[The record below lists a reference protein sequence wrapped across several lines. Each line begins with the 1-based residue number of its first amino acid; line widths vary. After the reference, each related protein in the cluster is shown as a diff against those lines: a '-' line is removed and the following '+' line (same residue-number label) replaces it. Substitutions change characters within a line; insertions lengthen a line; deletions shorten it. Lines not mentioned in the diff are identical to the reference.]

1 MMNSKIFSILYIEDN
16 RANQQLVELIL
27 ERKNHLSLSLAADGT
42 RGIELAKSLVP
53 DLILLDISLP
63 DMDGYEVLAT
73 LRNEK
78 ATKSIP
84 VIALSGDLEKEPTAD
99 APHTFANYLTKPIQ
113 LAPFYKAIDDLLPIT
128 V

>member
-1 MMNSKIFSILYIEDN
+1 MNSKIFSILYIEDN
-16 RANQQLVELIL
+16 RANQQLVELII
-27 ERKNHLSLSLAADGT
+27 EQKNHLSLILAADGAC
-42 RGIELAKSLVP
+42 GIKLAKSLIP

-84 VIALSGDLEKEPTAD
+84 VIALSGDLEKEQAAD
-99 APHTFANYLTKPIQ
+99 NPHTFTNYLTKPIQ
-113 LAPFYKAIDDLLPIT
+113 LAPFYKAIDDLLPIMA
-128 V
+128 